1 MAGEANS
8 PIKVK
13 KILEVN
19 RKINRGKKGMEGEMF
34 SLSLNK
40 FNPGIIAEDV
50 NVAVGIGGETAG
62 ERREMGESGGER

>member
-1 MAGEANS
+1 MAGVANS

-19 RKINRGKKGMEGEMF
+19 RKIKRGKKGMEGEMF
-34 SLSLNK
+34 SLCLDK

-50 NVAVGIGGETAG
+50 NIAVGIGGETAG